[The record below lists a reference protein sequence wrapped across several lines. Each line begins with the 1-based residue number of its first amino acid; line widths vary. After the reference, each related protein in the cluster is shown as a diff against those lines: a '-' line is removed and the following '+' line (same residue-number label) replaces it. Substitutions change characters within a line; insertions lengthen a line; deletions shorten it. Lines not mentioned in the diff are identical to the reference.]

1 MDEAVTVLGPVSVS
15 EIVSDFELAHG
26 FLEKHK
32 DFEAF
37 AIVGVESKVFDK
49 VRLVLK
55 HLDSSLFVC
64 RDLLF
69 IDKAFLVFFIVVLGF
84 NINLLRVFLALN
96 FSQFLS
102 GINELE

>member
-1 MDEAVTVLGPVSVS
+1 MDEAVSVLGPVSVG

-26 FLEKHK
+26 FLEKYK

-55 HLDSSLFVC
+55 DLNSRLFVC
-64 RDLLF
+64 RDLQF
-69 IDKAFLVFFIVVLGF
+69 IDKAFLVLFIVVLGF
-84 NINLLRVFLALN
+84 NINLL
-96 FSQFLS
+96 
-102 GINELE
+102 